1 MKRRG
6 TILVASLLAALVAGA
21 GFAQN
26 AGEKTETTSQRSK
39 RPAPP
44 KIGDV
49 APVFALSSL
58 DGKKETDLKSFRG
71 KRSVILIFGS
81 YT

>member
-1 MKRRG
+1 MKNG
-6 TILVASLLAALVAGA
+6 FVLHPFLFALFPVLFL
-21 GFAQN
+21 FAQN

-71 KRSVILIFGS
+71 KRPVILIFGS